1 MAGLLQ
7 TVIVA
12 SLSWMGFPRYHKIV
26 TVEELERE
34 YQPLRDQALA
44 VRRYL

>member
-1 MAGLLQ
+1 MTL
-7 TVIVA
+7 
-12 SLSWMGFPRYHKIV
+12 
-26 TVEELERE
+26 EELERV